1 MTSTQLGAALAG
13 VVLVCWIVGAYNR
26 LVSLRNVLV
35 ERFAAIDALCR
46 SRHALIE
53 RQVALLGT
61 ALAGA
66 RPRLDALDAAARQAD
81 AARARAQARPALA
94 SAVTSLRVA
103 EEILADARGRLP
115 VQTMGGDEL
124 PEINAR
130 LASDDAAL
138 TFARREFNAAVD
150 AYNAAVRQ
158 FPTVLVAWLFNFP
171 ASATL

>member
-1 MTSTQLGAALAG
+1 MPGAGAAACVRRATCGARATRAGSRADAAPGSAGAVGAGARMTSGQIGAAVAG

-53 RQVALLGT
+53 RQVALLAT

-81 AARARAQARPALA
+81 AARARAQAR
-94 SAVTSLRVA
+94 
-103 EEILADARGRLP
+103 
-115 VQTMGGDEL
+115 
-124 PEINAR
+124 
-130 LASDDAAL
+130 
-138 TFARREFNAAVD
+138 
-150 AYNAAVRQ
+150 
-158 FPTVLVAWLFNFP
+158 
-171 ASATL
+171 

>member
-1 MTSTQLGAALAG
+1 MTSGQIGAAVAG

-35 ERFAAIDALCR
+35 ERFDAIDALCR
-46 SRHALIE
+46 SRHALLE
-53 RQVALLGT
+53 RQLELLAT

-81 AARARAQARPALA
+81 AARARAQARATAA

-103 EEILADARGRLP
+103 EEILADARARLP

-124 PEINAR
+124 SGVHAR

-138 TFARREFNAAVD
+138 AFARREFNTAVD
-150 AYNAAVRQ
+150 RYNTAVRQ
-158 FPTVLVAWLFNFP
+158 FPTVLVSWLFGFH
-171 ASATL
+171 AGGTL